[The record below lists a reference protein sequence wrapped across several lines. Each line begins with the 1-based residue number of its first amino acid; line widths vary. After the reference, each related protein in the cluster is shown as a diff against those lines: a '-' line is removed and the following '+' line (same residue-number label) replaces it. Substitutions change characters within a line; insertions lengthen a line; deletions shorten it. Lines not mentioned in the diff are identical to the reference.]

1 MANPR
6 KRRLRKLARLEKI
19 QVRKGQSLRAAV
31 EEAMVDAPVEEVLAK
46 PAKEEPKAGCKV
58 CGESPCACEKE
69 PEVEVKK
76 NVEATAPEKPAAK
89 KAAPK
94 KTAKKPA
101 GKKGTPKKT
110 AKRSVSKKSDGEE

>member
-31 EEAMVDAPVEEVLAK
+31 EEAMVEAPVEEVLAK
-46 PAKEEPKAGCKV
+46 PVEEEPEAGCKA
-58 CGESPCACEKE
+58 CEESPCACGKE
-69 PEVEVKK
+69 PKAEVKK
-76 NVEATAPEKPAAK
+76 SVEAAAPEKPAAK

-101 GKKGTPKKT
+101 AKKAAPKKT
-110 AKRSVSKKSDGEE
+110 AKHSVSKKSDGEE